1 MLARLEWRVV
11 PAGDGLP
18 AALIATRA
26 GFGSVSVALNPD
38 LVELS
43 SGWHYLTG
51 IARKMTEA
59 LS

>member
-1 MLARLEWRVV
+1 MLARLEWRVA

-26 GFGSVSVALNPD
+26 GFGSVSVAIHPETLQRH
-38 LVELS
+38 
-43 SGWHYLTG
+43 GWHYL
-51 IARKMTEA
+51 ADLAQQMTEA